1 MLSHAAII
9 VKTTKANRLIENL
22 KTFEN
27 EITQQEIE
35 MLDALDAN
43 VHYCW
48 DPSGIP

>member
-1 MLSHAAII
+1 VFAAII

-22 KTFEN
+22 KSFEN

-35 MLDALDAN
+35 LLDSLDGN

-48 DPSGIP
+48 DPTQIP